1 MILKLIEILFIPVI
15 IFYLTRDEKEDETYE

>member
-1 MILKLIEILFIPVI
+1 MILKLIEILFIPAI